1 MAQLIGDITAEGA
14 KEMEILED
22 NQSAIEMAKYHG
34 RTKHIDIRHHFVRD
48 QVEQGNVR
56 LTYCPT
62 KEMVADLLTK
72 SIPANQFKSLRR
84 QMGVRSWKI
93 DTMTMEKEY

>member
-22 NQSAIEMAKYHG
+22 NQSAIEMASNPKYHG
-34 RTKHIDIRHHFVRD
+34 RTKHIDIRHHFIRD

-62 KEMVADLLTK
+62 
-72 SIPANQFKSLRR
+72 
-84 QMGVRSWKI
+84 
-93 DTMTMEKEY
+93 MEKEY